1 MSTPQINGIV
11 IPSSMA
17 HRARTYDYDVPI
29 IGKNGEKEPVALD
42 HARLLWTWDILSDTE
57 MAWWV
62 TTLLGG
68 ELYLNV
74 SGAGTT
80 KLYNKWGTLTDH
92 DSCKVYQ
99 PTYKVITGNSYLQVT
114 VFIDNLVVST

>member
-1 MSTPQINGIV
+1 MSVPQINGIA
-11 IPSSMA
+11 IPSSCA
-17 HRARTYDYDVPI
+17 HRASNYDYDVPI
-29 IGKNGEKEPVALD
+29 IGRNGEKEPVALD
-42 HARLLWTWDILSDTE
+42 HARLIWTWDILTNTE

-68 ELYLNV
+68 ALHLSV

-80 KLYNKWGTLTDH
+80 KLYNKWGVLTNH

-99 PTYKVITGNSYLQVT
+99 PTYKAITGHSFLQVT
-114 VFIDNLVVST
+114 VIIDNLVVSA